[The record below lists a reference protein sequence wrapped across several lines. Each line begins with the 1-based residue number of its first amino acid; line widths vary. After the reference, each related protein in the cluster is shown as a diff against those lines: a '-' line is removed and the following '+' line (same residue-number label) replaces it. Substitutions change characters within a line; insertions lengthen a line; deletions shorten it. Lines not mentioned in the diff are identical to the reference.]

1 MITFLS
7 KWHDI
12 FSCLFQ
18 YSEIAISS
26 TETNDTSYESPGLQL
41 LDSGRSIASNIMG
54 MPLPLAVI
62 SIFCQI
68 AIFSNFGPMVQ
79 SSRPLWKVTW
89 NFLWIFDFG
98 PMVQSSSPL
107 QDVSWNNLKFLNF
120 GPMVQRSSSTI
131 VYNFWFS
138 IWLSIEFLFMVLIR
152 QVLKRQK
159 MSRQVLRRQNPFYV
173 LPGLTSIPKYMG
185 CDLKIMKT
193 GSNN

>member
-1 MITFLS
+1 MSRGKIFCFSNLALTERKVQIRFDLMVVLKVWVMETFVIGISCHEMITFLS

-98 PMVQSSSPL
+98 PMVQRSSPL
-107 QDVSWNNLKFLNF
+107 QDVSWNNL
-120 GPMVQRSSSTI
+120 
-131 VYNFWFS
+131 
-138 IWLSIEFLFMVLIR
+138 
-152 QVLKRQK
+152 
-159 MSRQVLRRQNPFYV
+159 
-173 LPGLTSIPKYMG
+173 
-185 CDLKIMKT
+185 
-193 GSNN
+193 